1 MRSTALSR
9 GELKS
14 FSFIRRK
21 RPRPDRRTIRAGG
34 SRQRGTDNRSDGG
47 RMGMAGR
54 GDEGDVA
61 VVAEG
66 AVIARIN
73 RLLAKDGNAIKVA
86 RELTRLHASM
96 GWFHEIDTHRKLV
109 T

>member
-1 MRSTALSR
+1 
-9 GELKS
+9 
-14 FSFIRRK
+14 
-21 RPRPDRRTIRAGG
+21 
-34 SRQRGTDNRSDGG
+34 
-47 RMGMAGR
+47 MGMAGR

-66 AVIARIN
+66 PKPRHVEVSERTVIARIN
-73 RLLAKDGNAIKVA
+73 RLLAKDGKAIKVA

-109 T
+109 TNSDIDLARYAAGLRMLTAWERLAEKVAS